1 MQFCVREVLT
11 FLSAVL
17 EGGAALRSTA
27 AVFEIFVQ
35 HWDLPAEAPHWTT
48 GRMWLLRVGLYKL
61 TRPKTI
67 ADDWV
72 WIVDHTNQIGV
83 DKCLVVLGIRLSE
96 LPPVGTCLTLQDLEP
111 LHIEPMPKSNSELVH
126 DQLESVVGKTG
137 VPRLILDDH
146 GSDLHGGVKRFC
158 QQHPH
163 TSEIYD
169 ITHKAARL
177 LKSQLEADEMWSR
190 FCTQAGQAKFQTQ
203 QTELAFLVPP
213 SQRSKARY
221 MNLGPLV
228 QWGRRTLGIV
238 ESPSA
243 EVLQWCC
250 RQRLEEKFG
259 WLREYGEPLA
269 RWSQWLELVTAAEQ
283 LVRREGLS
291 ATTEVRLREELTPL
305 ATTGSGVRLAGELMA
320 FVAEQC
326 SVLRGEERLLGTTEP
341 LECAFGKLK
350 SLERTQ
356 SKMGFT
362 SLLLSLGAVVGNTT
376 AQLVHRAL
384 EACRTKHVRSW
395 CHQHLGAT
403 LQSQRRIAYAQDKKS
418 DEIPLPS
425 T

>member
-1 MQFCVREVLT
+1 MQFTVREVLT
-11 FLSAVL
+11 FLTSVL
-17 EGGAALRSTA
+17 DGGAALRSTA

-35 HWDLPAEAPHWTT
+35 HWDLSAEAPHWTT
-48 GRMWLLRVGLYKL
+48 GRMWLLRVGLYRL

-67 ADDWV
+67 ANDWV

-83 DKCLVVLGIRLSE
+83 EKCLVVLGIRLAE
-96 LPPVGTCLTLQDLEP
+96 LPPVGTCLRLADLEP

-126 DQLESVVGKTG
+126 QELESVVEKTG
-137 VPRLILDDH
+137 EPRLILDDH
-146 GSDLHGGVKRFC
+146 GSDLHGGVKLFL

-177 LKSQLEADEMWSR
+177 LKSQLEADELWSR
-190 FCTQAGQAKFQTQ
+190 FCTQAGQTKFQTQ

-238 ESPSA
+238 EYPSQ

-250 RQRLEEKFG
+250 CPRLEEKFG
-259 WLREYGEPLA
+259 WLRDYGQSLA
-269 RWSQWLELVTAAEQ
+269 RWSQWLELVTATEQ
-283 LVRREGLS
+283 LVRREGIS
-291 ATTEVRLREELTPL
+291 ATTVSRLRKELTPL
-305 ATTGSGVRLAGELMA
+305 ATTGSGVRLAGELIA
-320 FVAEQC
+320 FLAEQC
-326 SVLRGEERLLGTTEP
+326 RQVRGEERLLGTTEP

-350 SLERTQ
+350 SLERTS
-356 SKMGFT
+356 SKTGFT
-362 SLLLSLGAVVGNTT
+362 SLLLSLGAAVGKTT
-376 AQLVHRAL
+376 AEFVHQAL
-384 EACRTKHVRSW
+384 QVCGTKHVWNW
-395 CHQHLGAT
+395 CQKHLGPT
-403 LQSQRRIAYAQDKKS
+403 LQSQRRLAYAPDKKS
-418 DEIPLPS
+418 DELPLPS